1 MEDLHRLPK
10 VRDRLSYVYVERG
23 RVDRHEKSIAVHD
36 KTGLTP
42 IPAAGLCVL
51 MLGPGTTITH
61 AAVRALAENSCLVI
75 WCGEENVRFYACGTG
90 GTRSAYRLLQQAR
103 LASDDDTRLQVVR
116 RMYEMRL
123 GSEVP
128 PELTLQQLQGMEGQ
142 RVRSAY
148 AHWSQKTGVPWTGR
162 SYDRMR
168 WQGTDP
174 VNRALSAANSCLY
187 GVCHAAILGAGYS
200 PAIGFIHTGKQLSF
214 VYDIAD
220 LYKVDMTIPLAFE
233 LAAANVTDIER
244 EARLRCRDAF
254 REQRLLKRIVPDIDR
269 ALGEP
274 EEEQTEELE
283 DRLAEDPALPTE
295 LWEPDLP
302 AGLPTGQA
310 GTQGTPGT
318 GGAAEADGD
327 DDSSASRRE
336 GDAEW
341 SC

>member
-1 MEDLHRLPK
+1 MMGVCDGG
-10 VRDRLSYVYVERG
+10 LSYVYVERG

-61 AAVRALAENSCLVI
+61 AAVRALVENSCLVI

-103 LASDDDTRLQVVR
+103 LASDDDARLQVVR

-123 GSEVP
+123 GSQVP
-128 PELTLQQLQGMEGQ
+128 PEFTLQQLQGMEGQ
-142 RVRSAY
+142 RVRGAY
-148 AHWSQKTGVPWTGR
+148 AHWSQETGVPWTGR

-187 GVCHAAILGAGYS
+187 GVCHAAILAAGYS

-220 LYKVDMTIPLAFE
+220 LYKVQMTVPLAFE
-233 LAAANVTDIER
+233 LAAANATDIER

-254 REQRLLKRIVPDIDR
+254 REKRLLKRIVPDIAR
-269 ALGEP
+269 ALGER
-274 EEEQTEELE
+274 EEEEAEELE
-283 DRLAEDPALPTE
+283 DRLAADPALPTE
-295 LWEPDLP
+295 LWEPEVP
-302 AGLPTGQA
+302 ADSQS
-310 GTQGTPGT
+310 TPVE
-318 GGAAEADGD
+318 GGATPDEETG
-327 DDSSASRRE
+327 